1 MPETKQIVILANSK
15 KHWTSAEHN
24 GRCVAGTVWNDPLV
38 WIRPVSHRPGEEVS
52 FYERKYDNGTEPQLM
67 DVVEVP
73 VINAKPSGHQREN
86 WLIDPE
92 EWWEK
97 VDECGWDDLSDSATH
112 RGPLWTPGSAS
123 AQYENNRVPA
133 HQISGITDS
142 LRLIRVP
149 RFEVG
154 ARWVWGKKHVDG
166 RFTFDGIDYVMRV
179 TDPWMEAEYWTKK
192 SGWYDRGECY
202 LTISLGESYGGY
214 FYKFIAGVIE
224 KGG

>member
-1 MPETKQIVILANSK
+1 MLKTKRIVILANSK

-24 GRCVAGTVWNDPLV
+24 GRCVAGIARGKPRT
-38 WIRPVSHRPGEEVS
+38 WIRPVSARTTQEVS
-52 FYERKYDNGTEPQLM
+52 FHERKYQGELEPELL
-67 DVVEVP
+67 DVVDVP
-73 VINAKPSGHQREN
+73 VVSAVPSGHQQEN

-97 VDECGWDDLSDSATH
+97 VGDYDLGSLSEYATL
-112 RGPLWTPGSAS
+112 RGPLWVPGSAS
-123 AQYENNRVPA
+123 AQYENNRVPTG
-133 HQISGITDS
+133 QMDGISDS

-179 TDPWMEAEYWTKK
+179 TDPWVEAEYWNRKA
-192 SGWYDRGECY
+192 GWHDRGECY
-202 LTISLGESYGGY
+202 LTISLGESYGAY
-214 FYKFIAGVIE
+214 FYKFIAGVIDIP
-224 KGG
+224 